1 MDDTVFTVIV
11 IILNV
16 VIILSLILGIIN
28 LIFAL
33 KSIYYRKTYVS
44 KAKKLYDDSNP
55 LSVALFIPCKGI
67 EEHVDD
73 YLNGMLGQDYPDFR
87 VYFITESEKDP
98 ATPLI
103 SDLIKDKKNASLVI
117 AGRTTKCCQ
126 KNHNLLAGVRE
137 ELKQNKVADYFVF
150 ADADVQPN
158 KTWLKDL
165 VQPLSSADVQ
175 ATTAFRWLKPKKFSF
190 FGTMH
195 AMLSAYL
202 GTLMSSS
209 DGMWGGSMAIK
220 REDFIKY
227 GVDKRWET
235 AVADDIS
242 LMEIVIKNKLKRVF
256 VPICSAESS
265 SVINDGKA
273 LFEWFLRQ
281 IQYLKTY
288 CKVHWITSIIFIS
301 LNTITTI
308 LLLALSLYG
317 LLYYDILSA
326 SLSWQLCNLNPIIVL
341 WILCILFIMIM
352 SMSRFEG
359 KEGQSY
365 FVWCLMMTPSII
377 MGFICLIASIFR
389 SDMIWRGIRYGINKD
404 GTVSFVKVEKENG

>member
-1 MDDTVFTVIV
+1 MQ
-11 IILNV
+11 
-16 VIILSLILGIIN
+16 
-28 LIFAL
+28 
-33 KSIYYRKTYVS
+33 
-44 KAKKLYDDSNP
+44 
-55 LSVALFIPCKGI
+55 
-67 EEHVDD
+67 
-73 YLNGMLGQDYPDFR
+73 QDYPEYR
-87 VYFITESEKDP
+87 LYFITESEKDP
-98 ATPLI
+98 ASPLI
-103 SDLIKDKKNASLVI
+103 KEIIKDKKNASLII
-117 AGRTTKCCQ
+117 AGRTSKCCQ

-137 ELKQNKVADYFVF
+137 ELKKEKPADYFVF

-165 VQPLSSADVQ
+165 VQPLSSSDVQ
-175 ATTAFRWLKPKKFSF
+175 ATTAFRWLKPKNFSF

-220 REDFIKY
+220 REAFSKY

-265 SVINDGKA
+265 NVIKDANA

-288 CKVHWITSIIFIS
+288 CKAHWITSIFFIG

-308 LLLALSLYG
+308 LLFVLSIYSLITSG
-317 LLYYDILSA
+317 LSSISIML
-326 SLSWQLCNLNPIIVL
+326 IIC
-341 WILCILFIMIM
+341 CILFIMIM
-352 SMSRFEG
+352 SLSRFEG
-359 KEGQSY
+359 KEGQHY
-365 FVWCLMMTPSII
+365 FIWCLMVIPSIT

>member
-1 MDDTVFTVIV
+1 MY
-11 IILNV
+11 IIIKISIYLFV
-16 VIILSLILGIIN
+16 ILGIVN
-28 LIFAL
+28 LIFAFR
-33 KSIYYRKTYVS
+33 SIIYRKTYLS
-44 KAKKLYDDSNP
+44 KAKKYDDSNP
-55 LSVALFIPCKGI
+55 KSVALFIPCKGI
-67 EEHVDD
+67 EDHVDE
-73 YLNGMLGQDYPDFR
+73 YLNGMMQQDYPEYR
-87 VYFITESEKDP
+87 LYFITESEKDP
-98 ATPLI
+98 ASPLI
-103 SDLIKDKKNASLVI
+103 KEIIKDKKNASLII
-117 AGRTTKCCQ
+117 AGRTSKCCQ

-137 ELKQNKVADYFVF
+137 ELKKEKPADYFVF

-165 VQPLSSADVQ
+165 VQPLSSSDVQ
-175 ATTAFRWLKPKKFSF
+175 ATTAFRWLKPKNFSF

-220 REDFIKY
+220 REAFSKY

-265 SVINDGKA
+265 NVIKDANA

-288 CKVHWITSIIFIS
+288 CKAHWITSIFFIG

-308 LLLALSLYG
+308 LLFVLSIYSLITSG
-317 LLYYDILSA
+317 LSSISIML
-326 SLSWQLCNLNPIIVL
+326 IIC
-341 WILCILFIMIM
+341 CILFIMIM
-352 SMSRFEG
+352 SLSRFEG
-359 KEGQSY
+359 KEGQHY
-365 FVWCLMMTPSII
+365 FIWCLMVIPSIT

-404 GTVSFVKVEKENG
+404 GTVSFVKVEKQNG